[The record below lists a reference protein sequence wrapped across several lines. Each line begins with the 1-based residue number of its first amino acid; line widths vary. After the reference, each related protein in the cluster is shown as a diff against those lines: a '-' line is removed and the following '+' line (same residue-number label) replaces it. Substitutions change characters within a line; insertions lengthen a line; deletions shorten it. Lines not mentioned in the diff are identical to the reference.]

1 MLKLQVLLAFMLLI
15 RLMLNIT
22 DLSVQKIICLMESR
36 FEKIIEFLL
45 LAILLL
51 GMLVF
56 LLLTILAFIS
66 LF

>member
-1 MLKLQVLLAFMLLI
+1 
-15 RLMLNIT
+15 
-22 DLSVQKIICLMESR
+22 MESR

-56 LLLTILAFIS
+56 LLLTIIAFIS
-66 LF
+66 MF

>member
-1 MLKLQVLLAFMLLI
+1 M
-15 RLMLNIT
+15 N
-22 DLSVQKIICLMESR
+22 DR

>member
-1 MLKLQVLLAFMLLI
+1 
-15 RLMLNIT
+15 MLNIT
-22 DLSVQKIICLMESR
+22 DLSVLKNICLMESR

>member
-1 MLKLQVLLAFMLLI
+1 M
-15 RLMLNIT
+15 N
-22 DLSVQKIICLMESR
+22 DR

-56 LLLTILAFIS
+56 IGVYFSFLNHVY
-66 LF
+66 

>member
-1 MLKLQVLLAFMLLI
+1 
-15 RLMLNIT
+15 
-22 DLSVQKIICLMESR
+22 MESR

-66 LF
+66 IF

>member
-1 MLKLQVLLAFMLLI
+1 
-15 RLMLNIT
+15 MLNIM
-22 DLSVQKIICLMESR
+22 DLSVQKIICLMNDR

>member
-1 MLKLQVLLAFMLLI
+1 
-15 RLMLNIT
+15 
-22 DLSVQKIICLMESR
+22 MESR

>member
-1 MLKLQVLLAFMLLI
+1 
-15 RLMLNIT
+15 
-22 DLSVQKIICLMESR
+22 MESR

-45 LAILLL
+45 LTILLL